1 MSLKDNIRL
10 LTQPHIG
17 YNHAGKIVKQDSLLT
32 QLNKAE
38 RIGGTSTT
46 SEKPIPANINAVALA
61 QDILKEAQQHQY
73 EMTGTMRG
81 SLWAIILSW
90 QQVEDKEWVA
100 FLEHVT
106 QDWIDAIRNLT
117 NPTRPRRPLHQP
129 CASCGNKYTPG
140 EDGKRIPALTAWVW
154 DRAGERIA
162 PSENWEVT
170 CSNCGTQWTGRE
182 VTKSYWRAL
191 R

>member
-1 MSLKDNIRL
+1 RPHTPHQATNTHHKQQTPANEKPGPQKASCGLLHLTNGAPALNLKDNIRL

-17 YNHAGKIVKQDSLLT
+17 YNHAGKIVKQDSLLR

-38 RIGGTSTT
+38 RTGGTPTT

-73 EMTGTMRG
+73 EMHGTTRG

-90 QQVEDKEWVA
+90 QKVEDKEWVA

-106 QDWIDAIRNLT
+106 QDWIDAIRNLI
-117 NPTRPRRPLHQP
+117 NP
-129 CASCGNKYTPG
+129 
-140 EDGKRIPALTAWVW
+140 
-154 DRAGERIA
+154 
-162 PSENWEVT
+162 
-170 CSNCGTQWTGRE
+170 
-182 VTKSYWRAL
+182 
-191 R
+191 

>member
-1 MSLKDNIRL
+1 MNLKDNIRL

-17 YNHAGKIVKQDSLLT
+17 YNHAGKIVKQDSLLR

-38 RIGGTSTT
+38 RTGGTSTT

-73 EMTGTMRG
+73 EMHGTTRG

-90 QQVEDKEWVA
+90 QQIEDKEWVA

-106 QDWIDAIRNLT
+106 QDWIDAIRNLI

-154 DRAGERIA
+154 NATGETIA

-170 CSNCGTQWTGRE
+170 CSNCGTQWHGKE